1 MSGRRRL
8 SAVSRVAIGTTV
20 AIAAGVVAVSTVS
33 YAIVA
38 RSLSTQLD
46 ARLVQETSW
55 FAEAVAQGKP
65 ASREALRE
73 AVRAYFA
80 SHSSPSAEQA
90 PILVVRLADGTV
102 ISNSEVRLESV
113 VATASQPPGPSIKT
127 AAFEGRRYRVASSPI
142 TGRDGIVLG
151 TFWAALSLRETEAV
165 RTDLATT
172 LALVSVAVTILG
184 AAASATIARAALAP
198 LRRVAAAVEAIEDAS
213 ERREIPYD
221 GPRDEVGLL
230 VEAIDRLL
238 ERVETALAEQKRFVA
253 DASHELRTPLAIAR
267 GHLDLLRRACDDGPS
282 AEESLDVVRDELLRM
297 ERIIADLL
305 DLAALDAGAS
315 VRPFQE
321 LDVSVLLTEIAHRA
335 RSMGATDVRVSAAP
349 SLWISGDPDLLERA
363 LVNFVKNA
371 LAAAGSDAPLE
382 VSAVADDGTVTIAV
396 ADRGPGVPEEDL
408 GRIFDRFYRGARTSS
423 GRSGSGLGLAIAAQV
438 AALHRGTVAAAN
450 RPDGGAVFSMTL
462 PRVRNAGP

>member
-1 MSGRRRL
+1 MSGHRRL
-8 SAVSRVAIGTTV
+8 SAVSRVAIGTTA
-20 AIAAGVVAVSTVS
+20 AIAAGVLALSTLS

-38 RSLSTQLD
+38 RSLDAQTD
-46 ARLVQETSW
+46 ARLTQEAAW
-55 FAEAVAQGKP
+55 FAEAVAQAAP
-65 ASREALRE
+65 QSRAALRDV
-73 AVRAYFA
+73 VRTYFA
-80 SHSSPSAEQA
+80 THSSPSAERA
-90 PILVVRLADGTV
+90 PIMVVRLADGSV
-102 ISNSEVRLESV
+102 ISNSSIALES
-113 VATASQPPGPSIKT
+113 ALPSAPSIDT
-127 AAFEGRRYRVASSPI
+127 VAYLGQRYRIAASPI
-142 TGRDGIVLG
+142 TGAGGAVLG
-151 TFWAALSLRETEAV
+151 TFWAALSLREIEAV
-165 RTDLATT
+165 RSELATT
-172 LALVSVAVTILG
+172 LALISAAVTLLG
-184 AAASATIARAALAP
+184 AGVSASIARAALAP
-198 LRRVAAAVEAIEDAS
+198 LRRVAAAVESIEDAS
-213 ERREIPYD
+213 ERHAVPYD

-230 VEAIDRLL
+230 VEAIERLL
-238 ERVETALAEQKRFVA
+238 GRIEATLAEQKRFVA

>member
-1 MSGRRRL
+1 VSGHRRL
-8 SAVSRVAIGTTV
+8 SAVSRVAIGTTA
-20 AIAAGVVAVSTVS
+20 AIAAGVLALSTLS

-38 RSLSTQLD
+38 RSLDAQTD
-46 ARLVQETSW
+46 ARLTQEAAW
-55 FAEAVAQGKP
+55 FAEAVAQAAP
-65 ASREALRE
+65 QSRAALRDV
-73 AVRAYFA
+73 VRTYFA
-80 SHSSPSAEQA
+80 THSSPSAERA
-90 PILVVRLADGTV
+90 PIMVVRLADGSV
-102 ISNSEVRLESV
+102 ISNSSIALES
-113 VATASQPPGPSIKT
+113 ALPSAPPAAPSIDT
-127 AAFEGRRYRVASSPI
+127 VAYLGQRYRIAASPI
-142 TGRDGIVLG
+142 TGAGGAVLG
-151 TFWAALSLRETEAV
+151 TFWAALSLREIEAV
-165 RTDLATT
+165 RSELATT
-172 LALVSVAVTILG
+172 LALISAAVTLLG
-184 AAASATIARAALAP
+184 AGVSASIARAALAP
-198 LRRVAAAVEAIEDAS
+198 LRRVAAAVESIEDAS
-213 ERREIPYD
+213 ERHAVPYD

-230 VEAIDRLL
+230 VEAIERLL
-238 ERVETALAEQKRFVA
+238 GRIEATLAEQKRFVA

>member
-267 GHLDLLRRACDDGPS
+267 GHLGLLRQAC
-282 AEESLDVVRDELLRM
+282 AEKAPAGESLDVVNDELLRM

-305 DLAALDAGAS
+305 DLAALDAGGAP
-315 VRPFQE
+315 RPFQA
-321 LDVSVLLTEIAHRA
+321 LDVSVLLAETAHRA
-335 RSMGATDVRVSAAP
+335 RTMGARDVRVSAP
-349 SLWISGDPDLLERA
+349 PDVWVSGDPDLLERA
-363 LVNFVKNA
+363 LTNIVKNA
-371 LAAAGSDAPLE
+371 LAAAGADAPLE
-382 VSAVADDGTVTIAV
+382 LAAHAGDGTVTISV
-396 ADRGPGVPEEDL
+396 ADRGPGIPDEDV
-408 GRIFDRFYRGARTSS
+408 GRIFERFFRGALR
-423 GRSGSGLGLAIAAQV
+423 RSDGDGSGLGLAIAAQI
-438 AALHRGTVAAAN
+438 AALHRGSIAATN
-450 RPDGGAVFSMTL
+450 RPGGGAIFTVTL
-462 PRVRNAGP
+462 PRLRDV